1 MIDEEDID
9 TGCKNVP
16 KIWYND
22 DDKKH
27 HHYVDI
33 YIPSQNRCIK
43 VNSNWTAEKG
53 KDKIFLK

>member
-9 TGCKNVP
+9 TGCKNVS

-27 HHYVDI
+27 LHYVDI

-43 VNSNWTAEKG
+43 VKSNWTAEKG
-53 KDKIFLK
+53 KDVIFLK